1 MIDDRL
7 EMDGKSQSEDRLMKV
22 MRLILVL
29 AIFVPATGMGR
40 LRAADLTLD
49 DLGFSADQLKS
60 DPATQ
65 ATLHKRSKMLK
76 THQIL
81 GLITAVPM
89 TATLFTG
96 PGDDSTNG
104 SKADRHKN
112 LGIATG
118 ALYFTTA
125 SFSILAPEVEE
136 KKATGATKIHK
147 TLAWVH
153 FPAMLIAPF
162 LGYQAYKQRDR
173 GEEVHG
179 AAKHHSTVAGVAYGA
194 YMASL
199 LVMVWDF

>member
-1 MIDDRL
+1 MAILRL
-7 EMDGKSQSEDRLMKV
+7 V
-22 MRLILVL
+22 LVL
-29 AIFVPATGMGR
+29 ALLVPAMGVGP
-40 LRAADLTLD
+40 LVAANLTLD
-49 DLGFSADQLKS
+49 DLGFSADELKS
-60 DPATQ
+60 DPAAQ

-89 TATLFTG
+89 TATLFSG
-96 PGDDSTNG
+96 PGDDPTNG
-104 SKADRHKN
+104 SKADLHKN

-125 SFSILAPEVEE
+125 GFSILAPEVEE

-147 TLAWVH
+147 TLAWIH
-153 FPAMLIAPF
+153 FPAMIIAPI
-162 LGYQAYKQRDR
+162 LGYQAYQQRDR

-199 LVMVWDF
+199 LVMVWNF